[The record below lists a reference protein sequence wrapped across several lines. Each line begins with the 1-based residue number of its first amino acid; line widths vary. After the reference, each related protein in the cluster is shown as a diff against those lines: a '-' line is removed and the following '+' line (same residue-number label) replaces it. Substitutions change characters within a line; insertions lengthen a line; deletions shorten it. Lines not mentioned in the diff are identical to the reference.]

1 MVLVHA
7 LDIPRQGSNLTVIFP
22 EFFFSCAATVSPS
35 KVVPMKWPPTLVYAT
50 LLTKRSSIVGF
61 EEVVDGELTTDGIE
75 SLEGQTLELIER
87 RVSVLVDVPQSR

>member
-1 MVLVHA
+1 MVPHA
-7 LDIPRQGSNLTVIFP
+7 LDIPHDKVSRPDLPRVLLQLRGNGVSVESGADEVTAYLGGVRHVIDK
-22 EFFFSCAATVSPS
+22 AVQ
-35 KVVPMKWPPTLVYAT
+35 
-50 LLTKRSSIVGF
+50 SIVGF

>member
-1 MVLVHA
+1 
-7 LDIPRQGSNLTVIFP
+7 VIFP

-35 KVVPMKWPPTLVYAT
+35 KVVPMKWPPTLVVYAVD
-50 LLTKRSSIVGF
+50 KAVQSIVGF